1 MKIFL
6 DANILI
12 SVVNNEYPLFTY
24 TSRILSLADNPRFEV
39 YTSAMSLGI
48 TWYFSEKKS
57 GTNGA
62 RKKMD
67 LLCEKLRI
75 SNIGQKEVEGAIQNP
90 KLSDF
95 EDALQYYSALNSG
108 CQVIVTEDRSGFPL
122 RNIPAMGAKEFLIN
136 HYF

>member
-24 TSRILSLADNPRFEV
+24 TSRILSLADHSGFEV

-57 GTNGA
+57 GSSLA
-62 RKKMD
+62 RKKMN
-67 LLCEKLRI
+67 LLCDKLRI
-75 SNIGQKEVEGAIQNP
+75 SNIGQQEVGNAIGNP

-108 CQVIVTEDRSGFPL
+108 CQIIITEDRAGFPL
-122 RNIPAMGAKEFLIN
+122 RNIPAMGAKEFLTN